1 MRLEMTRLKML
12 GLSIALASM
21 VSCGAPSVRADV
33 EAFANASVEL
43 HTLGSFNYQASSDE
57 THALR
62 NQNLY
67 RRVQGLLQEK
77 GLRESANPDFRV
89 TLQTQTVSTTIE
101 YPAHYEMGPHG
112 GGSFYG
118 TAYVRGGDGKLH
130 PTMIHSPSGLHSGPY
145 RVPGRSVPAFQHHLA
160 VDFRAPSGEI
170 LWQGTIDLV
179 HKSRDLS
186 DLMNLLMPELLGEF
200 PAPSGKG
207 SVRRVKRED

>member
-1 MRLEMTRLKML
+1 ML

-33 EAFANASVEL
+33 EAFANTSVNL
-43 HTLGSFNYQASSDE
+43 QTLRSFNYQASDDE
-57 THALR
+57 AHALR

-67 RRVQGLLQEK
+67 RRVRSLLQER
-77 GLRESANPDFRV
+77 GLHESTNPDFRV
-89 TLQTQTVSTTIE
+89 TLQTQTESTTIE
-101 YPAHYEMGPHG
+101 YPAHYEMGPRG

-130 PTMIHSPSGLHSGPY
+130 PTMVHSPGGLHSGPY
-145 RVPGRSVPAFQHHLA
+145 RVPQRSVPAFQHHLA
-160 VDFRAPSGEI
+160 LDFRAPSGEI

-186 DLMNLLMPELLGEF
+186 DLMDLLMPELLSEF

-207 SVRRVKRED
+207 LARKVQRKD